1 MSPSNF
7 KYDPYMNIPN
17 LITIGDNHY
26 QITKDGVLE
35 VEAELD
41 EMGLAKEIKFR
52 ILLPKFTFDAVVER
66 EELDTTPDED
76 GNVSIGKIVIPK
88 ELFELCVEKWVK

>member
-1 MSPSNF
+1 MSY

-17 LITIGDNHY
+17 LVTIGDKHY
-26 QITKDGVLE
+26 QFAKDGVLE

-41 EMGLAKEIKFR
+41 EMGLTKEIKFR
-52 ILLPKFTFDAVVER
+52 ILLTKFAFNALLEKQDI
-66 EELDTTPDED
+66 DITPDED

-88 ELFELCVEKWVK
+88 ELYDLCVEKWVK